1 MKKKKILIITL
12 TTLFLTI
19 GGFALYMALNYL
31 LHDDYK
37 NWIEPPAVA
46 QEGTEFTALSDSS
59 KDITDMILAAE
70 NDQFKLYTNPT
81 TSHVAIYDKES
92 GMTAYSNPVDLEQ
105 DELAT
110 GSNRSEL
117 QSQLVIDYF
126 DSNRNRVRVNNYD
139 MSIASE
145 QFTLEHIEN
154 GIRYTYVLADNTSET
169 GIVPLTISEIELE
182 ERILSQLDESDAR
195 NIRVNYGPSD
205 SEEGELVLLEGTI
218 RSAIKLDRMNQ
229 LFEKAGFTQE
239 DYDALLTEE
248 GESER
253 LSFTVALEY
262 TLTDSGLKVDMPSEL
277 IEESEGS
284 SIASIEVLK
293 FFGAQGLDKEGFM
306 LVPNGS
312 GSLIYLNNGKKT
324 DPYSQYVYDL
334 DISSKG
340 YVTTEEREIARL
352 PIFGIKNETGGILAV
367 IQSGD
372 SLSQIKADV
381 AQRLNSY
388 NYVYPTIALR
398 GTEQLSMFGTT
409 GNAADLPVVE
419 RDRYDVTFSVEYTL
433 LPGEDITYSD
443 MATVYRNQ
451 LLKENRLVKQAD
463 MDNLPFYLDIVG
475 GVQKQKEIL
484 GVPYTSMEIMT
495 SFEEAQSIVHRLTEQ
510 DVTNIRL
517 NYLGWFNGGY
527 YHDAPQKIRDVRKLG
542 GQRDM
547 EALKETVEGTGGK
560 LYGDVAFQQVSR
572 TSKNYN
578 LALESAKYYSGM
590 AVVRGKVN
598 PQTVRETAS
607 LGYDE
612 AIYSIVSPKFLNRYV
627 GKFADNVVDY
637 PLSGV
642 SLRDLGDVL
651 SSDKKRTEVIN
662 RESSKQVVEQA
673 FNQLSETEK
682 SLMVTGGNAYSLP
695 YAEDLISVPT
705 KGADFHIVD
714 THIPFYQMVVH
725 GSIPYTGEPIN
736 LSGEVDYTRT
746 LLDLI
751 ETGSAPRYALSY
763 AHSVEMKYTSLNHYY
778 STDHNTWVEQA
789 SEMYEAINEALKPVI
804 NSTMTA
810 HEVLENGI
818 RKITYDNGHVFYV
831 NRSNEEV
838 EVDGVS
844 IQAMSFEHTE
854 EGR

>member
-1 MKKKKILIITL
+1 MKKKKALIITF

-19 GGFALYMALNYL
+19 GGFALYMLFNYL

-46 QEGTEFTALSDSS
+46 QEGAEFMALTDNSSD
-59 KDITDMILAAE
+59 IPDMVLAAE

-92 GMTAYSNPVDLEQ
+92 GMTAYSNPVDLES

-117 QSQLVIDYF
+117 QSQIVIEYF
-126 DSNRNRVRVNNYD
+126 DSNRNRVRLNNYD
-139 MSIASE
+139 MSIANE
-145 QFTLEHIEN
+145 QFTLEHIED
-154 GIRYTYVLADNTSET
+154 GIRYTYVLVDNASET
-169 GIVPLTISEIELE
+169 GIVPMEISEADLE
-182 ERILSQLDESDAR
+182 EQILSQLDESDAR
-195 NIRVNYGPSD
+195 SIRANYGPSS

-218 RSAIKLDRMNQ
+218 RSAIKMDRMNQ
-229 LFEKAGFTQE
+229 MFEQAGFTQE
-239 DYDALLTEE
+239 DYDALLAED

-262 TLTDSGLKVDMPSEL
+262 SLTDSGLRVDLPSEL

-284 SIASIEVLK
+284 HIANIEVLK
-293 FFGAQGLDKEGFM
+293 FFGAQGVAEEGYM

-312 GSLIYLNNGKKT
+312 GSLINLNNGKRT
-324 DPYSQYVYDL
+324 ESYSQYIYDL

-340 YVTTEEREIARL
+340 YVTTEKREVARL

-367 IQSGD
+367 IKSGD

-388 NYVYPTIALR
+388 NYVYPTIILR

-419 RDRYDVTFSVEYTL
+419 RDRYDVTFSIEYTL
-433 LPGEDITYSD
+433 LPGEDVTYSD

-451 LLKENRLVKQAD
+451 LIADNKLVKQAD

-475 GVQKQKEIL
+475 GVQKQKEVL
-484 GVPYTSMEIMT
+484 GIPYTSMEIMT
-495 SFEEAQSIVHRLTEQ
+495 SFEEAQSIVNRLTGQ
-510 DVTNIRL
+510 DVNNIRL

-527 YHDAPQKIRDVRKLG
+527 YHDAPQKIRHVRKLG
-542 GQRDM
+542 GTSDM
-547 EALKETVEGTGGK
+547 EALKETVETTGGK

-627 GKFADNVVDY
+627 GNFADDVSDY

-642 SLRDLGDVL
+642 ALRDLGDVL

-673 FNQLSETEK
+673 FNQLQETDK

-714 THIPFYQMVVH
+714 THVPFYQMVVH
-725 GSIPYTGEPIN
+725 GSIPYTGEAIN
-736 LSGEVDYTRT
+736 LSGEVDFERT

-763 AHSVEMKYTSLNHYY
+763 ANSVEMKYTSLNHYY
-778 STDHNTWVEQA
+778 STDHNTWVDQA
-789 SEMYEAINEALKPVI
+789 SEMYAAINEALKPVV
-804 NSTMTA
+804 NSKIKS
-810 HEVLENGI
+810 HEVLENDI
-818 RKITYDNGHVFYV
+818 RKTTYENGHVFYV
-831 NRSNEEV
+831 NRSDENV
-838 EVDGVS
+838 EVDGLT
-844 IQAMSFEHTE
+844 IQAMSYEQIE
-854 EGR
+854 EGS